1 MVQDMGPQTMRA
13 AAVGQNVPLS
23 FLHGHSQERKDQLS
37 VILSVH
43 GDCEFHKFPDPAHR
57 IPLRP
62 ERVVN
67 INQLMLQ
74 LPSCEGKT
82 LLVAQTATYQ
92 MDEFTVTLRNSTWR
106 NFHGWAQTAPSPLP
120 DSKDTAPCSPPGHQK
135 DNWTHFPGGL
145 DIHSGYPLHPSN
157 ARLHCNRSSS
167 QTLLPKCQS
176 VQKDYSPFHC
186 YLFHNYVMMFLI
198 ILFILLLLWCY
209 FFCNKQYPHPTRC
222 CVAQKPAF
230 LGSHDERIV
239 FCLWVSLK
247 RKKRKKKRT
256 GLWPSNLHI
265 VDSHPSCQPWRRQ
278 PVNPANLIN
287 YRLIQQ
293 STLQSWAILRKA
305 KWATIVSVEIL
316 VKWPKCLQPQFPHP
330 LKVIS
335 LLQGLLWVF
344 KVWHTEDTSHPS
356 LPSPQLLPPRSQEDS
371 EELPTNLTT

>member
-1 MVQDMGPQTMRA
+1 MHLKIYWNSNISGLKRILLGIRCRTWGHRPWEQLLLARTFPSPFSMATVRRERTNSPWFSVCTGTVNSTSFQT
-13 AAVGQNVPLS
+13 
-23 FLHGHSQERKDQLS
+23 
-37 VILSVH
+37 
-43 GDCEFHKFPDPAHR
+43 PAHR

-92 MDEFTVTLRNSTWR
+92 MDEFMVTLRNSTWR

-145 DIHSGYPLHPSN
+145 DVHSGYPLHPSN

-167 QTLLPKCQS
+167 QILLPKCQS
-176 VQKDYSPFHC
+176 VQKGYSPFHC

-198 ILFILLLLWCY
+198 ALFILLLLWCY
-209 FFCNKQYPHPTRC
+209 LFCNKQHPHPTRC

-247 RKKRKKKRT
+247 KKEKKKEEN
-256 GLWPSNLHI
+256 W
-265 VDSHPSCQPWRRQ
+265 
-278 PVNPANLIN
+278 
-287 YRLIQQ
+287 
-293 STLQSWAILRKA
+293 
-305 KWATIVSVEIL
+305 
-316 VKWPKCLQPQFPHP
+316 
-330 LKVIS
+330 S
-335 LLQGLLWVF
+335 LAF
-344 KVWHTEDTSHPS
+344 
-356 LPSPQLLPPRSQEDS
+356 
-371 EELPTNLTT
+371 